1 MGGQVSWHVELAV
14 KPGEL
19 ENFRALTREMVEVA
33 RSEPGVLIYERFAGK
48 DGKVVHVYERY
59 SDSAAAL
66 AHLLEFQRRFGER
79 FSGMVDRKR
88 FTVLGDADDELK
100 RLLDGFGATIYLDPF
115 PPLPR

>member
-33 RSEPGVLIYERFAGK
+33 RSEPGVLIYERFAGQ

-66 AHLLEFQRRFGER
+66 AHLLEFQQRFGER

-88 FTVLGDADDELK
+88 FTVFGAADDELR